1 MVVYESTVYV
11 PTLNVWDDHTVI
23 CLDALEF
30 GPYSLHTPHKRVPIL
45 PLDATS
51 SLHIGERRTSFQSRY
66 TTLLVLYYNPVYQS
80 KFENT
85 TLLNRTCTV
94 KLDWREI
101 SAYPLHIKF
110 INGQSIPCSQSLL
123 LVDLLYDWFLLPAK
137 WQYLDIF
144 TFSFSLSEIKLQ
156 INFVM
161 NTILYSIKFHRWL
174 NI

>member
-30 GPYSLHTPHKRVPIL
+30 GPYSPHTPHKRVPIL

-85 TLLNRTCTV
+85 TSLNSTCTV

-110 INGQSIPCSQSLL
+110 INGQSIITLFPISSAS
-123 LVDLLYDWFLLPAK
+123 WFALWLISIACK
-137 WQYLDIF
+137 MTVFRYF
-144 TFSFSLSEIKLQ
+144 TFSSFFIWNKTTNRFCNKYY
-156 INFVM
+156 IVV
-161 NTILYSIKFHRWL
+161 H
-174 NI
+174 